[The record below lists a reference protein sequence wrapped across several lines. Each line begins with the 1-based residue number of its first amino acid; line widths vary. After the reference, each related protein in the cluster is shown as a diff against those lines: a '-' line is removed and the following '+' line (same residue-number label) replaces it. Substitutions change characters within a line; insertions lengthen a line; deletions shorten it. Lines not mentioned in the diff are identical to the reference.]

1 MQDPQ
6 EMLQALSKRVDLIL
20 DCGLGGLESSTIVD
34 FTGDEP
40 EVSRQG
46 LGILR

>member
-1 MQDPQ
+1 
-6 EMLQALSKRVDLIL
+6 MLQALGKRVDLIL
-20 DCGLGGLESSTIVD
+20 DCGMGAAESSTIVD